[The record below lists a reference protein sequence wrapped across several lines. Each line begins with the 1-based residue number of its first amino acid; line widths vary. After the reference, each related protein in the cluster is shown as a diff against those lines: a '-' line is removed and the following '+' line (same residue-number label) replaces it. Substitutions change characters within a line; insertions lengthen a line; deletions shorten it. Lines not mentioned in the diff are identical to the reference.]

1 MDDKKIGLL
10 QRAVVNFMI
19 CHDLLT
25 PQIDKQLRPLGLN
38 LTQMSLLNHFS
49 HAPQQRHTISQLV
62 KVMGI
67 NQPGITKAVN
77 ALEKLACLQKQN
89 DKDDARIKWLQI
101 TPYGLEK
108 LNEAR
113 QTTGPLVFSAFG
125 SVADQDLQS
134 FCDGLEQMKVFLD
147 RNRG

>member
-77 ALEKLACLQKQN
+77 ALEKLACLQKQ
-89 DKDDARIKWLQI
+89 KDRK
-101 TPYGLEK
+101 
-108 LNEAR
+108 
-113 QTTGPLVFSAFG
+113 
-125 SVADQDLQS
+125 SV
-134 FCDGLEQMKVFLD
+134 V
-147 RNRG
+147 